1 MKLSGIYLLLF
12 TLIFLSC
19 NSGPKPEEVATIFLD
34 SMNQQDFET
43 AKKHATERTLKLIDF
58 LSNIAEMAKQEGA
71 AFADADPVT
80 NVKCTIAD
88 NKATCT
94 FCCVEDQGE
103 SDIELLKVDGQW
115 KVDIAFD
122 GFDEGGFESLLD
134 TTYYPNEDEES
145 LTEELNIN

>member
-1 MKLSGIYLLLF
+1 MNFSGIYLWLAVF
-12 TLIFLSC
+12 IFSSC

-71 AFADADPVT
+71 SFADADPVT
-80 NVKCTIAD
+80 NVKCAVAD

-94 FCCVEDQGE
+94 FCCVEEQGE

-134 TTYYPNEDEES
+134 TTYYLNEDEES
-145 LTEELNIN
+145 IIEDFNEK

>member
-1 MKLSGIYLLLF
+1 MKFSHILLIVSLF
-12 TLIFLSC
+12 FIGAC

-43 AKKHATERTLKLIDF
+43 ARKHCTERTMKLVDF
-58 LSNIAEMAKQEGA
+58 LSGIAEMAKQEGS

-88 NKATCT
+88 DKATCT
-94 FCCVEDQGE
+94 FCCIDDQGE
-103 SDIELLKVDGQW
+103 SDIELMKVEGAW

-122 GFDEGGFESLLD
+122 GFGEGGFESLLD
-134 TTYYPNEDEES
+134 TTYTFEEDDTVFGG
-145 LTEELNIN
+145 TE

>member
-1 MKLSGIYLLLF
+1 MKFSTILLAVSLF
-12 TLIFLSC
+12 VIGAC

-43 AKKHATERTLKLIDF
+43 ARKYCTERTLKLVDF
-58 LSNIAEMAKQEGA
+58 LSSIAEMAKQEGS

-88 NKATCT
+88 DKATCT
-94 FCCVEDQGE
+94 FCCIDERGE
-103 SDIELLKVDGQW
+103 SDIELMKVDGVW

-122 GFDEGGFESLLD
+122 GFGEGGFESLLD
-134 TTYYPNEDEES
+134 TTYTFEEDDTVFGD
-145 LTEELNIN
+145 TE

>member
-1 MKLSGIYLLLF
+1 MRFSTVLF
-12 TLIFLSC
+12 AVSLFVLNAC

-43 AKKHATERTLKLIDF
+43 ARKHCTERTLKLVDF
-58 LSNIAEMAKQEGA
+58 LSNIAEMAKQEGS

-80 NVKCTIAD
+80 TVKCIITD
-88 NKATCT
+88 DKATCT
-94 FCCVEDQGE
+94 FFCIDDHGE
-103 SDIELLKVDGQW
+103 SDIELMKVDGQW

-134 TTYYPNEDEES
+134 TTYTLEEDDTVFGD
-145 LTEELNIN
+145 TE